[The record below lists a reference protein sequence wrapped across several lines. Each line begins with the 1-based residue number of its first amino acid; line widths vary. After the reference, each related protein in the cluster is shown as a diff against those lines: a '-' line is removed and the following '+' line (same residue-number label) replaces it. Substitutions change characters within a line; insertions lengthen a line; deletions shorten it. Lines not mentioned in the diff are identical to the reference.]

1 MERNPLPQLQRHSAK
16 NRGRQRDGI
25 GVVKRGRVGAPM
37 RDWTFQF
44 WFLRGL
50 PVMLGIILTFWRL
63 MIVVIANGHKAI
75 RGRRI
80 NPRLPPRTISFRP

>member
-1 MERNPLPQLQRHSAK
+1 
-16 NRGRQRDGI
+16 
-25 GVVKRGRVGAPM
+25 M

-50 PVMLGIILTFWRL
+50 PVMLGTILTFWRL

-80 NPRLPPRTISFRP
+80 NPRLPPRTILFRP

>member
-1 MERNPLPQLQRHSAK
+1 
-16 NRGRQRDGI
+16 
-25 GVVKRGRVGAPM
+25 M

-44 WFLRGL
+44 CFTRGL
-50 PVMLGIILTFWRL
+50 PVMLGVILTFWRL

-80 NPRLPPRTISFRP
+80 NPRLPPRTILFRP